1 MGRGAIARRI
11 ILLLAVVVCLSMVG
25 SGAVAAENVTI
36 SNPTEGE
43 TGNHEWNTTV
53 SGSDT
58 LEYLIINYTGT
69 GASLTDNSAYIANS
83 EITVGDTTAK
93 INKTESSYDGSTIY
107 NATLETSESISSSDR
122 ITFTL
127 RNVRNPSSSGSYS
140 ASIGLNNTTKQ
151 FNSSSESFEIVQGGY
166 VNGTIKN
173 QSGTPL
179 TSSAGSSVNIYNKS
193 TGSFVTGYEVDGS
206 GQYSAHIP
214 DGNYTFEYDASGY
227 AINSSVIQINTTENK
242 NDINATLSEKGYING
257 TVTDSDG
264 NGVAGINLIAD
275 PQSGSGGGQNTTA
288 ADGSFSFYLA
298 PGTYDL
304 VAYNNPDYEFNIKP
318 GVSAASG
325 STTTTTVRLSE
336 APDKGTISGRLVDA
350 DGNGVSGKRI
360 DAADAAYQ
368 YYNSTVTNATG
379 YFSMKVPEA
388 TYRLRSNSSPTAR
401 LSDVSVTANEISS
414 VELTVPEQAYLTGQV
429 TNASDDV
436 QGATV
441 VADSGDSVYVNR
453 STNSSGYYN
462 ITAPPGEYAIT
473 VFTAGQTASTKTATV
488 TAGNT
493 NTTDFT
499 AEETTVTS
507 QSVSKVAG
515 PGTGTNIETRAAV
528 RGGLLQIQLVG
539 KNAPPRPGPPRELE
553 SFGVTNQT
561 EFEINVTVTNF
572 SADSLLWAI
581 GDADYSATQSTNNPD
596 ATNITIT
603 GNATTLQANL
613 SSAGLGPIFNQDP
626 SDVQWPTGRADQ
638 ADAGVNETVYVG
650 VIDFSV
656 TPGQIEDSL
665 NGASVTTNAQQFSA
679 PSVQNETLRIWIGAP
694 SKTKRG
700 EDHSGFYQAT
710 IPDSQLDEWGVDDP
724 ESELQSFYKGSQ
736 ADFTVEETEGGARIL
751 LDNINYSAGF
761 VEVEA
766 NPSSDDGGGSSGWS
780 SSSSDPPDPSSAT
793 SVSGDSVQLSVDN
806 VRSGTPVTVDVP
818 NSPAMDESGVR
829 MRSVELTLTFSG
841 DTSLDVDTSATPSE
855 PTPDGTE
862 ALFAYDV
869 STDLSDADI
878 DRATV
883 RVTVDSDRVADPESV
898 RALRRTDDGW
908 ESVTTN
914 FVETTDGEYAY
925 AVETTQFSEFAVVS
939 ESQVESTATVTRT
952 PTPTPT
958 AEPTPTPTAE
968 PTPTPT
974 AASTSAPATTSTTQP
989 GFGVIVAIVALLS
1002 SAVIPRYRR

>member
-1 MGRGAIARRI
+1 MRRGAFARRA
-11 ILLLAVVVCLSMVG
+11 ILLLAVVVCLSAL
-25 SGAVAAENVTI
+25 GAGTAAAENVTVT
-36 SNPTEGE
+36 NPTEGE
-43 TGNHEWNTTV
+43 VGDHTWNTTV
-53 SGSDT
+53 SSGET
-58 LEYLIINYTGT
+58 LEYLIVNYTGT
-69 GASLTDNSAYIANS
+69 GANLSKEPAFISDLTLNGGSVSIDSQSAKS
-83 EITVGDTTAK
+83 TTL
-93 INKTESSYDGSTIY
+93 
-107 NATLETSESISSSDR
+107 NATLDSSTTISSGDR
-122 ITFTL
+122 IEFVL
-127 RNVRNPSSSGSYS
+127 NNVENPSDNATYS
-140 ASIGLNNTTKQ
+140 PSIELNNT
-151 FNSSSESFEIVQGGY
+151 SSTFATSTESLEIVQGGY

-173 QSGTPL
+173 QTGTAL
-179 TSSAGSSVNIYNKS
+179 TSNSVSVSISNKS
-193 TGSFVTGYEVDGS
+193 TGAPVTKYGVDGS
-206 GQYSAHIP
+206 GQYTAHIP
-214 DGNYTFEYDASGY
+214 DGNYTFEYTANGY
-227 AINSSVIQINTTENK
+227 AINRTTIQINTSESKDNR
-242 NDINATLSEKGYING
+242 NATLAKKGYING
-257 TVTDSDG
+257 TVVDSDG
-264 NGVAGINLIAD
+264 NGIGGINLVAS
-275 PQSGSGGGQNTTA
+275 PGGQNTTA
-288 ADGSFSFYLA
+288 ADGSFSFYVA
-298 PGTYDL
+298 PGKYDL
-304 VAYNNPDYEFNIKP
+304 VAYNNADYEFNIKP
-318 GVSAASG
+318 GVSVTSD
-325 STTTTTVRLSE
+325 STTTTTVTLTE
-336 APDKGTISGRLVDA
+336 APDKGTISGQLVDA
-350 DGNGVSGKRI
+350 AGNGVGGKKI
-360 DAADAAYQ
+360 QATDASYQ
-368 YYNSTVTNATG
+368 YYNSTTTAPDGT
-379 YFSMKVPEA
+379 FTLKVPEA

-441 VADSGDSVYVNR
+441 VADSGDSIYVNR

-462 ITAPPGEYAIT
+462 ITAPPGEYTIT

-499 AEETTVTS
+499 AKETTVTS
-507 QSVSKVAG
+507 QSVSIADG
-515 PGTGTNIETRAAV
+515 PGSGTNLGTRATV
-528 RGGLLQIQLVG
+528 RGGLLQVQLVDE
-539 KNAPPRPGPPRELE
+539 NNYDRPSPGPPQELE
-553 SFGVTNQT
+553 GLSVTNQT
-561 EFEINVTVTNF
+561 KFEINVTVTNF

-581 GDADYSATQSTNNPD
+581 GDADYSTTQSTNNPD

-603 GNATTLQANL
+603 GNATTLQANIT
-613 SSAGLGPIFNQDP
+613 SGRGVGPVFNQNP
-626 SDVQWPTGRADQ
+626 SDIQWPTGRADQ
-638 ADAGVNETVYVG
+638 ASVGVNETVYVG
-650 VIDFSV
+650 VIDFNV

-766 NPSSDDGGGSSGWS
+766 NPSSDDGDDGSSGS
-780 SSSSDPPDPSSAT
+780 SGGSGPPDPSSAT
-793 SVSGDSVQLSVDN
+793 SASGDSVQLSVDN

-818 NSPAMDESGVR
+818 NSPAMDDSGVR

-841 DTSLDVDTSATPSE
+841 DTSLDVDTAPTPSE
-855 PTPDGTE
+855 STPDGTE

-883 RVTVDSDRVADPESV
+883 RVTVDSDRVTDPESV

-914 FVETTDGEYAY
+914 FVETVDGEYAY
-925 AVETTQFSEFAVVS
+925 AIETTEFSEFAVVK
-939 ESQVESTATVTRT
+939 EMQTESTATATEEPTAT

-958 AEPTPTPTAE
+958 ATPTTE
-968 PTPTPT
+968 
-974 AASTSAPATTSTTQP
+974 PATTSTTQP
-989 GFGVIVAIVALLS
+989 GFGVIVAVVALLI
-1002 SAVIPRYRR
+1002 SAVLARRRH